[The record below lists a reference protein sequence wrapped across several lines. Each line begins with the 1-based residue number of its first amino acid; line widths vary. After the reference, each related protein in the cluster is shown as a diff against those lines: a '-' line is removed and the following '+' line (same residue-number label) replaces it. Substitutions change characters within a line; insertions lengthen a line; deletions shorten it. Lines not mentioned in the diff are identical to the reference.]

1 MTLPEVGWSRPAMQC
16 INVDLPE
23 PDGPMDRGHFTTG
36 EIDAEM
42 VERPDL
48 GVVGTVGLDQIDR
61 ARHYGVAI

>member
-1 MTLPEVGWSRPAMQC
+1 MQC
-16 INVDLPE
+16 ISVDLPE
-23 PDGPMDRGHFTTG
+23 PDGPMIAVTTG
-36 EIDAEM
+36 EIDAEV

>member
-1 MTLPEVGWSRPAMQC
+1 MHQRGFAGTGRTH
-16 INVDLPE
+16 
-23 PDGPMDRGHFTTG
+23 DRGHFTTG

-61 ARHYGVAI
+61 ARHYDVAI